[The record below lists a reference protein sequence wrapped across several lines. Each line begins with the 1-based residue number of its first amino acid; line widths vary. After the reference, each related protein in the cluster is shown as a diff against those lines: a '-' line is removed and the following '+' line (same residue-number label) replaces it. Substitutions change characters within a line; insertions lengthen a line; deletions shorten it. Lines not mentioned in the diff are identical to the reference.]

1 MNIWIIEI
9 FLFQFTG
16 VFMSSQY
23 KENNF
28 STESFSA
35 LQAPA
40 ENKIIRPNINHLI
53 KRILVERRTQE
64 RKNLLVFLVVLSIVI
79 VASFI
84 LYN

>member
-1 MNIWIIEI
+1 MNIWIIVI
-9 FLFQFTG
+9 FLFQFIG

-53 KRILVERRTQE
+53 KRILVERRRE
-64 RKNLLVFLVVLSIVI
+64 RIITIGLVAVCSSAILLLIF
-79 VASFI
+79 FQ
-84 LYN
+84 N

>member
-1 MNIWIIEI
+1 MNIWIIVI
-9 FLFQFTG
+9 FLFQFIG

-53 KRILVERRTQE
+53 KRILVERRRE
-64 RKNLLVFLVVLSIVI
+64 RIITIALAAVCSSAILLLIF
-79 VASFI
+79 FQ
-84 LYN
+84 N